1 MADLYANFEELRQAN
16 VYDEDYHLL
25 MAVRPS
31 SKIAFVTPHG
41 GGIEVGCTE
50 LCIVSAGT
58 VHSYYCFEG
67 WMSSG
72 NGDLHITST
81 NFDEANGLKVIHDSH
96 YTVSYHGYYDS
107 TNKNT
112 KVGGMDLELKHMIYD
127 NLISAGFSA
136 EIEPDSSPITGQDPD
151 NLVNENKRGKGV
163 QLELSTAQRNAF
175 FGTNT
180 RADRRNTIT
189 AEMTAYVK
197 CVMDAVNAYVK

>member
-1 MADLYANFEELRQAN
+1 MADLYGNFEELRQAN
-16 VYDEDYHLL
+16 IYGEDYHIL

-41 GGIEVGCTE
+41 GGVEVGCSE
-50 LCIVSAGT
+50 LCIFSAGT
-58 VHSYYCFEG
+58 EHSLYAFEG
-67 WMSSG
+67 WKSSG

-81 NFDEANGLKVIHDSH
+81 NFDEVNGLNVIHDSH
-96 YTVSYHGYYDS
+96 YTVSYHGYYDA

-112 KVGGMDLELKHMIYD
+112 KCGGMDLELKHLIYE
-127 NLISAGFSA
+127 NLINAGFNA
-136 EIEPDSSPITGQDPD
+136 EIEPDNSPITGQDPD

-180 RADRRNTIT
+180 RADRRNTVT
-189 AEMTAYVK
+189 TEFNNYVK
-197 CVMDAVNAYVK
+197 CVMDALNTYVK